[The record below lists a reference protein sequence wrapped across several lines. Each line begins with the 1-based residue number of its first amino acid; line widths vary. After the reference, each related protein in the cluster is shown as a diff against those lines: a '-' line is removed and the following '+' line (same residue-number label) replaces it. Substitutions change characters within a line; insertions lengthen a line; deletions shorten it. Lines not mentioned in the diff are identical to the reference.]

1 MNMDNNDDVRFAVVS
16 TLRRIFDETNS
27 LKFLYL
33 AEDSDIDETTDAGIL
48 KRYRQMLEAAKSDD
62 FLKYHSEV
70 SINGNCISYSCADF
84 LIAWYI
90 GLDPRP
96 K

>member
-33 AEDSDIDETTDAGIL
+33 AEDSYIDETTNAGIL
-48 KRYRQMLEAAKSDD
+48 KDGKLEMLGGNDGEEDTEA
-62 FLKYHSEV
+62 
-70 SINGNCISYSCADF
+70 
-84 LIAWYI
+84 
-90 GLDPRP
+90 
-96 K
+96 

>member
-1 MNMDNNDDVRFAVVS
+1 MDNNDDVRFAVVS

-48 KRYRQMLEAAKSDD
+48 KDGKLEMLGGNDGEEDTEA
-62 FLKYHSEV
+62 
-70 SINGNCISYSCADF
+70 
-84 LIAWYI
+84 
-90 GLDPRP
+90 
-96 K
+96 

>member
-48 KRYRQMLEAAKSDD
+48 KDGKLEMLR
-62 FLKYHSEV
+62 
-70 SINGNCISYSCADF
+70 GND
-84 LIAWYI
+84 
-90 GLDPRP
+90 GKEDTET
-96 K
+96 

>member
-48 KRYRQMLEAAKSDD
+48 KDGKLEMLGGNDGGEDTEA
-62 FLKYHSEV
+62 
-70 SINGNCISYSCADF
+70 
-84 LIAWYI
+84 
-90 GLDPRP
+90 
-96 K
+96 

>member
-48 KRYRQMLEAAKSDD
+48 KDGKLEMLGGNDGKEDTEA
-62 FLKYHSEV
+62 
-70 SINGNCISYSCADF
+70 
-84 LIAWYI
+84 
-90 GLDPRP
+90 
-96 K
+96 

>member
-33 AEDSDIDETTDAGIL
+33 AEDSDIDETDNAGIL
-48 KRYRQMLEAAKSDD
+48 KDGKLEMLGGNDGEEDTEA
-62 FLKYHSEV
+62 
-70 SINGNCISYSCADF
+70 
-84 LIAWYI
+84 
-90 GLDPRP
+90 
-96 K
+96 

>member
-33 AEDSDIDETTDAGIL
+33 AEDSDIDETTNAGIL
-48 KRYRQMLEAAKSDD
+48 KDGKLEMLGDNDGEEDTEA
-62 FLKYHSEV
+62 
-70 SINGNCISYSCADF
+70 
-84 LIAWYI
+84 
-90 GLDPRP
+90 
-96 K
+96 

>member
-48 KRYRQMLEAAKSDD
+48 KDGKLEMLG
-62 FLKYHSEV
+62 
-70 SINGNCISYSCADF
+70 GNDGEEDTES
-84 LIAWYI
+84 
-90 GLDPRP
+90 
-96 K
+96 

>member
-48 KRYRQMLEAAKSDD
+48 KDGKLEMLGGNDGEEDTEA
-62 FLKYHSEV
+62 
-70 SINGNCISYSCADF
+70 
-84 LIAWYI
+84 
-90 GLDPRP
+90 
-96 K
+96 

>member
-33 AEDSDIDETTDAGIL
+33 AEDSDIDETTNAGIL
-48 KRYRQMLEAAKSDD
+48 KDGKLEMLGDNDGGEDTEA
-62 FLKYHSEV
+62 
-70 SINGNCISYSCADF
+70 
-84 LIAWYI
+84 
-90 GLDPRP
+90 
-96 K
+96 

>member
-33 AEDSDIDETTDAGIL
+33 AEDSDIDETTNAGIL
-48 KRYRQMLEAAKSDD
+48 KDGKLEMLGGNDGEEDTEA
-62 FLKYHSEV
+62 
-70 SINGNCISYSCADF
+70 
-84 LIAWYI
+84 
-90 GLDPRP
+90 
-96 K
+96 

>member
-1 MNMDNNDDVRFAVVS
+1 MNMNDNDDVRFAVVS

-48 KRYRQMLEAAKSDD
+48 KDGKLEMLGGNDGEEDTEA
-62 FLKYHSEV
+62 
-70 SINGNCISYSCADF
+70 
-84 LIAWYI
+84 
-90 GLDPRP
+90 
-96 K
+96 

>member
-33 AEDSDIDETTDAGIL
+33 AEDSDIDEATDAGIL
-48 KRYRQMLEAAKSDD
+48 KDGKLEMLGGNDGEEDTEA
-62 FLKYHSEV
+62 
-70 SINGNCISYSCADF
+70 
-84 LIAWYI
+84 
-90 GLDPRP
+90 
-96 K
+96 

>member
-33 AEDSDIDETTDAGIL
+33 AEDSDIDETTNAGIL
-48 KRYRQMLEAAKSDD
+48 KDSKLEMLGGNDGEEDTEA
-62 FLKYHSEV
+62 
-70 SINGNCISYSCADF
+70 
-84 LIAWYI
+84 
-90 GLDPRP
+90 
-96 K
+96 

>member
-48 KRYRQMLEAAKSDD
+48 KNGKLEMLGGNDGEEDTEA
-62 FLKYHSEV
+62 
-70 SINGNCISYSCADF
+70 
-84 LIAWYI
+84 
-90 GLDPRP
+90 
-96 K
+96 

>member
-33 AEDSDIDETTDAGIL
+33 AEDSDIDETTNAGIL
-48 KRYRQMLEAAKSDD
+48 KDGKLEMLGGNDGEEDAEA
-62 FLKYHSEV
+62 
-70 SINGNCISYSCADF
+70 
-84 LIAWYI
+84 
-90 GLDPRP
+90 
-96 K
+96 